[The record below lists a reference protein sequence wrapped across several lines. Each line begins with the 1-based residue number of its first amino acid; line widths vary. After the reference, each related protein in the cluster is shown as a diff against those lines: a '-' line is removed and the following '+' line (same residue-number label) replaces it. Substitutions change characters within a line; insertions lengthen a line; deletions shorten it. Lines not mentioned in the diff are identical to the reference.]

1 METNL
6 VDQANQ
12 LLNQQSVQQI
22 SQPVAAPY
30 YNPNAQPYPTV
41 QAQPY
46 NAQPFNNGTQNL
58 SVNYQSLNGRL
69 CCPKVWTWI
78 IFGYYL
84 FLILFLFTSIPKLSL
99 VFIIST
105 IIYFLVAININR
117 CSKADD
123 VDKYKLALKI
133 FTVYFIIIIFLLV
146 CLLALFLAND
156 WGFIQD
162 LIPILILYTLF
173 EIGIE
178 TITLC
183 ILCFHKNVF
192 NQFPIQVNQVY
203 HQSIPPQ
210 QL

>member
-1 METNL
+1 MQTIL
-6 VDQANQ
+6 VGQANQ
-12 LLNQQSVQQI
+12 PLNQQNVQQI
-22 SQPVAAPY
+22 AQPVAAPY

-84 FLILFLFTSIPKLSL
+84 FLILFSFISFPKLSL

-105 IIYFLVAININR
+105 IIYFLVAINITR

-133 FTVYFIIIIFLLV
+133 FTVYFIIMMILLV
-146 CLLALFLAND
+146 CLLALLFENYSGYIKD
-156 WGFIQD
+156 VVQ
-162 LIPILILYTLF
+162 ILIQYTLF
-173 EIGIE
+173 EIVIE

-183 ILCFHKNVF
+183 ILCCHKNVF

-203 HQSIPPQ
+203 HQSIPLQ
-210 QL
+210 KL